1 MASDKIITL
10 TDDNFDAEVVRSSV
24 PILVD
29 FWAEWCGPCRMITP
43 VLEKVATEVAGSA
56 KIGKVNIDENPGLTS
71 QFGITS
77 IPTLMIFSGGQVKDT
92 LMGAGHSPDEIKRR
106 LIG

>member
-1 MASDKIITL
+1 MASDKIVTL

-43 VLEKVATEVAGSA
+43 VLEKVAAEVAGSA

-77 IPTLMIFSGGQVKDT
+77 IPTLMFFSGGQVKDT
-92 LMGAGHSPDEIKRR
+92 
-106 LIG
+106 

>member
-1 MASDKIITL
+1 MASDKIVTL

-43 VLEKVATEVAGSA
+43 VLEKVAAEVAGSA

-71 QFGITS
+71 VWHYLDPNPHVFLWWPGEGH
-77 IPTLMIFSGGQVKDT
+77 PDGCRAFSG
-92 LMGAGHSPDEIKRR
+92 
-106 LIG
+106 